1 MEDKCNRE
9 QIIED
14 SHIEIIKPSV
24 MFLDRNR
31 GQLHNLSNLRKHIQ
45 LLQMEYV
52 HYTLAKLVP
61 LGIFN
66 LDAGQFTITWIGEI
80 RIYVSFT
87 NH

>member
-1 MEDKCNRE
+1 MKDKCNGE

-31 GQLHNLSNLRKHIQ
+31 HNLSNLRKHIQ

-52 HYTLAKLVP
+52 HYTLAKLVS

>member
-1 MEDKCNRE
+1 
-9 QIIED
+9 
-14 SHIEIIKPSV
+14 